1 MCVHHWRRYPVVIV
15 RLTSRLSFRGADVV
29 DVLERVCREMGF
41 PATIRVDQGTE
52 FVSRYLDLWAYQ
64 RSVTLDFSRASNVRN
79 SAWIAIA
86 DDPFVASERLQEPTG
101 AFVGTEI
108 VRLDW
113 RRGVPDCAG

>member
-1 MCVHHWRRYPVVIV
+1 
-15 RLTSRLSFRGADVV
+15 
-29 DVLERVCREMGF
+29 MGF

-86 DDPFVASERLQEPTG
+86 GP
-101 AFVGTEI
+101 AFKRETTVLALPLAEQ
-108 VRLDW
+108 L
-113 RRGVPDCAG
+113 